1 MKKSMNVCSNHRNQT
16 YYELEIKVSKVDVWK
31 KN

>member
-1 MKKSMNVCSNHRNQT
+1 MKKSMNVRSNHRKPT